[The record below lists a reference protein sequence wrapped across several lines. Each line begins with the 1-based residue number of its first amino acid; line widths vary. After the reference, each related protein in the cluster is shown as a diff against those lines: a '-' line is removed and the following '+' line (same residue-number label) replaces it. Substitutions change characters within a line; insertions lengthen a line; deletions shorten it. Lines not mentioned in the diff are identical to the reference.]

1 LATIFIELKGKSALF
16 KAKFSVAVFYESL
29 LVGNIKMVLY
39 QLRLLMIMWF
49 SLGLIYTIKFKA
61 INGKV
66 NKLSAF
72 Q

>member
-16 KAKFSVAVFYESL
+16 KAKFSVAVF

-49 SLGLIYTIKFKA
+49 SPGLIYTIKFKA